1 MTTIP
6 DGFQELLTASVG
18 AGQAEVVLDALQQA
32 PSVSVRLNPAKLTEC
47 PFPEAT
53 PVPWSPYGYL
63 LKERPVFTL
72 DPLFHAGCY
81 YVQDTSA
88 MYVGHVFRQVTADL
102 QPGCQVL
109 DLCAA
114 PGGKTTDLAAS
125 LRERFGDRYTLVAN
139 EVMRNRYSILRS
151 NVETWGDARVNC
163 VSRDP
168 STFGT
173 EPLFHAILADVPCS
187 GEGMFRKDAQAVAEW
202 SPKTVEF
209 CAARSRRI
217 LSDIWPT
224 LVPGGIL
231 IYSTCTFNHL
241 ENDDTVAWIA
251 AELGADFC
259 TPNEEILRFAQ
270 NDDFQVVNTQYG
282 QLLLPGLVPG
292 EGQYVAALR
301 KHSSDGRDGRCV
313 SRSIG
318 PFFCDGKRA
327 SGSPDSHFLHTGSK
341 KTGKAKDAFSGAS
354 AHFSAT
360 ENALSSAEEEAPV
373 VNVDR
378 ETALKYLHGDAIV
391 LPQDAPIGPVTIGYQ
406 GHALGPAKNLG
417 KRCNNL
423 YPKNKRIRMD
433 IR

>member
-1 MTTIP
+1 MT
-6 DGFQELLTASVG
+6 GEFKQLLEASVG
-18 AGQAEVVLDALQQA
+18 AAHAATVLDALRAA
-32 PSVSVRLNPAKLTEC
+32 PSVSVRLNPAKLTAC
-47 PFPEAT
+47 PFPDAT

-88 MYVGHVFRQVTADL
+88 MFVGHVFREVTGAL
-102 QPGCQVL
+102 QPGCRVL

-114 PGGKTTDLAAS
+114 PGGKTTDIAAS
-125 LRERFGDRYTLVAN
+125 LRERFGDRYSLLSN
-139 EVMRNRYSILRS
+139 EVMRNRYAVLRS
-151 NVETWGDARVNC
+151 NVETWGDPCVQT

-168 STFGT
+168 SAFGS
-173 EPLFHAILADVPCS
+173 EPLFDAIVADVPCS
-187 GEGMFRKDAQAVAEW
+187 GEGMFRKDEQAVAEW

-224 LVPGGIL
+224 LAPGGIL
-231 IYSTCTFNHL
+231 IYSTCTFNHF
-241 ENDDTVAWIA
+241 ENDDTVAWMA
-251 AELGADFC
+251 RELGADVIPLPPF
-259 TPNEEILRFAQ
+259 PPA
-270 NDDFQVVNTQYG
+270 VNTQYG
-282 QLLLPGLVPG
+282 YALLPGLVPG

-301 KHSSDGRDGRCV
+301 KHRDGRCP

-318 PFFCDGKRA
+318 PLFCDR
-327 SGSPDSHFLHTGSK
+327 T
-341 KTGKAKDAFSGAS
+341 GAS
-354 AHFSAT
+354 IPQS
-360 ENALSSAEEEAPV
+360 EGPL

-378 ETALKYLHGDAIV
+378 LTALHYLHGDAIV
-391 LPQDAPIGPVTIGYQ
+391 LPEGAPLGAVTIGYE
-406 GHALGPAKNLG
+406 GHALGPGKNLG

>member
-1 MTTIP
+1 MLPEAFI
-6 DGFQELLTASVG
+6 ELLQAST
-18 AGQAEVVLDALQQA
+18 GQAEAVAKALEEA
-32 PSVSVRLNPAKLTEC
+32 PSVSIRLNPAKLTEC
-47 PFPEAT
+47 PFPDAVQ
-53 PVPWSPYGYL
+53 VPWSPYGYL

-81 YVQDTSA
+81 SVQDTSA
-88 MYVGHVFRQVTADL
+88 MYVGHVFRQVSAQL
-102 QPGCQVL
+102 QPGCRVL

-125 LRERFGDRYTLVAN
+125 LRERFGDRFSLVAN
-139 EVMRNRYSILRS
+139 EVMKNRFSTLRS
-151 NVETWGDARVNC
+151 NVETWGDTRVET

-168 STFGT
+168 SAFGE
-173 EPLFHAILADVPCS
+173 EPIFDAILADVPCS

-202 SPKTVEF
+202 SLKTVEF

-231 IYSTCTFNHL
+231 IYSTCTFNHF

-251 AELGADFC
+251 SELGADVLPLPAF
-259 TPNEEILRFAQ
+259 PP
-270 NDDFQVVNTQYG
+270 VVNTRFG

-301 KHSSDGRDGRCV
+301 KHGGDAKCTTAPQRTWESPEPG
-313 SRSIG
+313 
-318 PFFCDGKRA
+318 GKRTPVRSEDTA
-327 SGSPDSHFLHTGSK
+327 SPL
-341 KTGKAKDAFSGAS
+341 
-354 AHFSAT
+354 
-360 ENALSSAEEEAPV
+360 

-378 ETALKYLHGDAIV
+378 KTALHYLHGDAIF
-391 LPQDAPIGPVTIGYQ
+391 LPQDAPLGPVTIGYQ
-406 GHALGPAKNLG
+406 GHPLGPAKNLG

>member
-1 MTTIP
+1 MFPKEFI
-6 DGFQELLTASVG
+6 ELLQAST
-18 AGQAEVVLDALQQA
+18 GQAEVVLEALEQA
-32 PSVSVRLNPAKLTEC
+32 PSVSIRLNPSKLTDC
-47 PFPEAT
+47 PFPDAT

-125 LRERFGDRYTLVAN
+125 LRERFGDRYTLIAN
-139 EVMRNRYSILRS
+139 EVMKNRFGVLRA
-151 NVETWGDARVNC
+151 NVETWGDARVSC

-168 STFGT
+168 SAFGT
-173 EPLFHAILADVPCS
+173 DPLFHAILADVPCS
-187 GEGMFRKDAQAVAEW
+187 GEGMFRKDAQALAEW
-202 SPKTVEF
+202 SPKTVDF
-209 CAARSRRI
+209 CAARSHRI
-217 LSDIWPT
+217 LADIWPT

-251 AELGADFC
+251 AELGAD
-259 TPNEEILRFAQ
+259 ILPLEPFLP
-270 NDDFQVVNTQYG
+270 VVNTRCG
-282 QLLLPGLVPG
+282 QVLLPGLVPG

-301 KHSSDGRDGRCV
+301 KHGD
-313 SRSIG
+313 
-318 PFFCDGKRA
+318 
-327 SGSPDSHFLHTGSK
+327 T
-341 KTGKAKDAFSGAS
+341 TEWAKDAFPGAS

-360 ENALSSAEEEAPV
+360 GNALSHTGSGESAFFAAKKMADASKNATSTLPV

-391 LPQDAPIGPVTIGYQ
+391 LPEDAPMGPVTIGYQ
-406 GHALGPAKNLG
+406 GHPLGPAKNLG

>member
-1 MTTIP
+1 MTGIP
-6 DGFQELLTASVG
+6 DGFQDLLTASVG
-18 AGQAEVVLDALQQA
+18 PELVAGVLNGLQQA
-32 PSVSVRLNPAKLTEC
+32 PSVSVRLNPSQLTEC
-47 PFPEAT
+47 PFPEASA
-53 PVPWSPYGYL
+53 VPWSPYGYL

-88 MYVGHVFRQVTADL
+88 MYVGHVFRLFLDQL

-125 LRERFGDRYTLVAN
+125 LRERFGDRYSLLAN
-139 EVMRNRYSILRS
+139 EVMRNRYGVLRS
-151 NVETWGDARVNC
+151 NVETWGDPCVNT

-168 STFGT
+168 SAFGT

-187 GEGMFRKDAQAVAEW
+187 GEGMFRKDEQAVAEW

-217 LSDIWPT
+217 LADIWPT
-224 LVPGGIL
+224 LIPGGLL

-251 AELGADFC
+251 RELGAD
-259 TPNEEILRFAQ
+259 ILPLPAFPP
-270 NDDFQVVNTQYG
+270 VVNTRFG
-282 QLLLPGLVPG
+282 QVLLPGLVPG

-301 KHSSDGRDGRCV
+301 KHGEQSERCV
-313 SRSIG
+313 LRSIG
-318 PFFCDGKRA
+318 PLFCDGERTFTQHQKE
-327 SGSPDSHFLHTGSK
+327 
-341 KTGKAKDAFSGAS
+341 AS
-354 AHFSAT
+354 AP
-360 ENALSSAEEEAPV
+360 L

-378 ETALKYLHGDAIV
+378 ETALKYLHGDAVV
-391 LPQDAPIGPVTIGYQ
+391 LPADAPLGPVTIGYQ

>member
-1 MTTIP
+1 MTKE
-6 DGFQELLTASVG
+6 FQELLSASVG
-18 AGQAEVVLDALQQA
+18 PERAGIVLDALQSA
-32 PSVSVRLNPAKLTEC
+32 PSVSVRLNPAKLKAC

-88 MYVGHVFRQVTADL
+88 MFVGHVFRQVTTDL
-102 QPGCQVL
+102 QAGCNVL

-125 LRERFGDRYTLVAN
+125 LRERFADHFTLLAN
-139 EVMRNRYSILRS
+139 EVMRNRYGVLRS
-151 NVETWGDARVNC
+151 NVETWGDPRVGT

-168 STFGT
+168 SAFGT
-173 EPLFHAILADVPCS
+173 APLFDAIVADVPCS
-187 GEGMFRKDAQAVAEW
+187 GEGMFRKDEQAVAEW

-217 LSDIWPT
+217 LTDIWPT
-224 LVPGGIL
+224 LKPGGIL
-231 IYSTCTFNHL
+231 IYSTCTFNHF
-241 ENDDTVAWIA
+241 ENDDTVEWIA
-251 AELGADFC
+251 EELGG
-259 TPNEEILRFAQ
+259 EILRFAQ
-270 NDDFQVVNTQYG
+270 NDKVVSTKYG
-282 QLLLPGLVPG
+282 YALLPGLVPG

-301 KHSSDGRDGRCV
+301 KNGSFEEMRTAD
-313 SRSIG
+313 
-318 PFFCDGKRA
+318 PFTLFRA
-327 SGSPDSHFLHTGSK
+327 ETPVQKADDS
-341 KTGKAKDAFSGAS
+341 
-354 AHFSAT
+354 
-360 ENALSSAEEEAPV
+360 APL
-373 VNVDR
+373 VNVNR
-378 ETALKYLHGDAIV
+378 ETALRYLHGDAVV
-391 LPQDAPIGPVTIGYQ
+391 LPEDAPVGPIIIAFE
-406 GHALGPAKNLG
+406 GHPLGPGKNLG

>member
-1 MTTIP
+1 MFP
-6 DGFQELLTASVG
+6 EGFQELLAASVG
-18 AGQAEVVLDALQQA
+18 PEQAATVLDALQQA
-32 PSVSVRLNPAKLTEC
+32 PSVSIRLNPSKLQAC
-47 PFPEAT
+47 PFPDAT

-88 MYVGHVFRQVTADL
+88 MFVGHVFRQVTGEL
-102 QPGCQVL
+102 QPGSRVL

-125 LRERFGDRYTLVAN
+125 LRERFGDRYSLLAN
-139 EVMRNRYSILRS
+139 EVMRNRFGILRT
-151 NVETWGDARVNC
+151 NVETWGDPCVAT

-168 STFGT
+168 SAFGET
-173 EPLFHAILADVPCS
+173 PLFHAIVADVPCS

-224 LVPGGIL
+224 LAPGGIL
-231 IYSTCTFNHL
+231 IYSTCTFNHF

-251 AELGADFC
+251 GELGADVI
-259 TPNEEILRFAQ
+259 TPKEEILRFAQ
-270 NDDFQVVNTQYG
+270 NDRGEAQNDIITTTKYG
-282 QLLLPGLVPG
+282 YALLPGKVPG
-292 EGQYVAALR
+292 EGQYVAALK
-301 KHSSDGRDGRCV
+301 KHGALEGIISS
-313 SRSIG
+313 
-318 PFFCDGKRA
+318 
-327 SGSPDSHFLHTGSK
+327 
-341 KTGKAKDAFSGAS
+341 GKAKDALSPSG
-354 AHFSAT
+354 
-360 ENALSSAEEEAPV
+360 EAAPL

-378 ETALKYLHGDAIV
+378 ETALKYLHGDAVV
-391 LPQDAPIGPVTIGYQ
+391 LPEGAPIGPVTIAYE

>member
-1 MTTIP
+1 MFP
-6 DGFQELLTASVG
+6 EGFQELLAASVG
-18 AGQAEVVLDALQQA
+18 PEQAATVLDALQQA
-32 PSVSVRLNPAKLTEC
+32 PSVSIRLNPSKLQAC
-47 PFPEAT
+47 PFPDAT

-88 MYVGHVFRQVTADL
+88 MFVGHVFRQVTGEL
-102 QPGCQVL
+102 QPGSRVL

-125 LRERFGDRYTLVAN
+125 LRERFGDRYSLLAN
-139 EVMRNRYSILRS
+139 EVMRNRFGILRS
-151 NVETWGDARVNC
+151 NVETWGDPCVDT

-168 STFGT
+168 SAIGN
-173 EPLFHAILADVPCS
+173 EPLFHAIVADVPCS

-224 LVPGGIL
+224 LAPGGIL
-231 IYSTCTFNHL
+231 IYSTCTFNHF

-251 AELGADFC
+251 RELGADVI
-259 TPNEEILRFAQ
+259 TPKEEILRFAQ
-270 NDDFQVVNTQYG
+270 NDIITTTKYG
-282 QLLLPGLVPG
+282 YALLPGKVPG
-292 EGQYVAALR
+292 EGQYVAALK
-301 KHSSDGRDGRCV
+301 KHGALEGIISS
-313 SRSIG
+313 
-318 PFFCDGKRA
+318 
-327 SGSPDSHFLHTGSK
+327 
-341 KTGKAKDAFSGAS
+341 GKAKDTLSPSG
-354 AHFSAT
+354 
-360 ENALSSAEEEAPV
+360 EAAPL

-378 ETALKYLHGDAIV
+378 ETALKYLHGDAVV
-391 LPQDAPIGPVTIGYQ
+391 LPEGAPIGPVTIAYE

>member
-1 MTTIP
+1 MFP
-6 DGFQELLTASVG
+6 DGFQDLLTVSVG
-18 AGQAEVVLDALQQA
+18 PELASGVLNGLQQA
-32 PSVSVRLNPAKLTEC
+32 PSVSVRLNPSRLTEC
-47 PFPEAT
+47 PFPEA
-53 PVPWSPYGYL
+53 VKVAWSPYGYL

-88 MYVGHVFRQVTADL
+88 MYVGHVFRLFLDRL
-102 QPGCQVL
+102 QPGCRVL

-125 LRERFGDRYTLVAN
+125 LRERFGDRFSLLAN
-139 EVMRNRYSILRS
+139 EVMRNRYGILRS
-151 NVETWGDARVNC
+151 NVETWGDPCVST

-168 STFGT
+168 SAFGT
-173 EPLFHAILADVPCS
+173 YPLFHAILADVPCS
-187 GEGMFRKDAQAVAEW
+187 GEGMFRKDRQAVDEW

-224 LVPGGIL
+224 LAPGGLL

-251 AELGADFC
+251 AELGAD
-259 TPNEEILRFAQ
+259 ILPLPAFPP
-270 NDDFQVVNTQYG
+270 VVNTRFG
-282 QLLLPGLVPG
+282 QVLLPGLVPG
-292 EGQYVAALR
+292 EGQYVAALQ
-301 KHSSDGRDGRCV
+301 KHGNLDQWDG
-313 SRSIG
+313 S
-318 PFFCDGKRA
+318 
-327 SGSPDSHFLHTGSK
+327 
-341 KTGKAKDAFSGAS
+341 AFSFAKNRADAPGNTSPAQQDS
-354 AHFSAT
+354 AP
-360 ENALSSAEEEAPV
+360 L

-378 ETALKYLHGDAIV
+378 NTALQYLHGDAIV
-391 LPQDAPIGPVTIGYQ
+391 LPADAPLGPVTIGYE
-406 GHALGPAKNLG
+406 GHALGQAKNLG

>member
-1 MTTIP
+1 MESIP
-6 DGFQELLTASVG
+6 DGFQELLIASVG
-18 AGQAEVVLDALQQA
+18 AGRAAAVLDALRTS
-32 PSVSVRLNPAKLTEC
+32 PSVSVRLNPAKLTAC
-47 PFPEAT
+47 PFPDAT
-53 PVPWSPYGYL
+53 PVPWSPHGYL

-88 MYVGHVFRQVTADL
+88 MFVGHVFREVTGGL
-102 QPGCQVL
+102 QPGCRVL

-125 LRERFGDRYTLVAN
+125 LRERFGDRYSLLSN
-139 EVMRNRYSILRS
+139 EVMRNRYAVLRA
-151 NVETWGDARVNC
+151 NVETWGDPCVQT

-168 STFGT
+168 SAFGD
-173 EPLFHAILADVPCS
+173 EPLFDVIVADVPCS
-187 GEGMFRKDAQAVAEW
+187 GEGMFRKDEQAVAEW

-224 LVPGGIL
+224 LIPGGIL
-231 IYSTCTFNHL
+231 IYSTCTFNHF
-241 ENDDTVAWIA
+241 ENDDTVEWIA
-251 AELGADFC
+251 KELGADVIPLPPF
-259 TPNEEILRFAQ
+259 PPA
-270 NDDFQVVNTQYG
+270 VNTQYG
-282 QLLLPGLVPG
+282 YALLPGLVPG

-301 KHSSDGRDGRCV
+301 KHDSENIGVLSGRANG
-313 SRSIG
+313 SF
-318 PFFCDGKRA
+318 PF
-327 SGSPDSHFLHTGSK
+327 
-341 KTGKAKDAFSGAS
+341 AS
-354 AHFSAT
+354 AYFSAT
-360 ENALSSAEEEAPV
+360 GKVPSPSGSDTTAPL

-378 ETALKYLHGDAIV
+378 LTALHYLHGDAIV
-391 LPQDAPIGPVTIGYQ
+391 LPEGTPIGPVTIGYE
-406 GHALGPAKNLG
+406 GHALGPGKNLG